1 MKGTAV
7 ATVIGQVATAIL
19 AVWYLMNMRIIKPAP
34 GDYAL
39 CISIC
44 GRMLM
49 LGIDK
54 CVYIIAGL
62 F

>member
-1 MKGTAV
+1 M

-19 AVWYLMNMRIIKPAP
+19 AVWYLMNMRIVKPTP

-39 CISIC
+39 CRSIR

-54 CVYIIAGL
+54 CVEIIAGL
-62 F
+62 Y

>member
-19 AVWYLMNMRIIKPAP
+19 AVWYLMNMRIIKLAP

-54 CVYIIAGL
+54 CVDIIAGL

>member
-19 AVWYLMNMRIIKPAP
+19 AVWYLLNMRIIKPARGAMP
-34 GDYAL
+34 CAEASAGV
-39 CISIC
+39 C
-44 GRMLM
+44 

-54 CVYIIAGL
+54 CVDIIAGL

>member
-1 MKGTAV
+1 MKGAAV
-7 ATVIGQVATAIL
+7 ATVIGQVG
-19 AVWYLMNMRIIKPAP
+19 RIIKPAP

-39 CISIC
+39 CRSIC

-54 CVYIIAGL
+54 CVDIIAGL

>member
-1 MKGTAV
+1 M

-19 AVWYLMNMRIIKPAP
+19 AVWYLLNMRIIKPAP

-39 CISIC
+39 CRSIC

-54 CVYIIAGL
+54 CVDIIAGL

>member
-1 MKGTAV
+1 M

-19 AVWYLMNMRIIKPAP
+19 AVWYLLNMRIIKPARGAMP
-34 GDYAL
+34 CAEASAGV
-39 CISIC
+39 C
-44 GRMLM
+44 

-54 CVYIIAGL
+54 CVDIIAGL

>member
-7 ATVIGQVATAIL
+7 ATVIGQVATEIL
-19 AVWYLMNMRIIKPAP
+19 AVWYLLNMRIIKPAP

-39 CISIC
+39 CRSIC
-44 GRMLM
+44 GHMLM

-54 CVYIIAGL
+54 CVDIIAGL

>member
-1 MKGTAV
+1 MS
-7 ATVIGQVATAIL
+7 TVIGQVATAIL
-19 AVWYLMNMRIIKPAP
+19 AVWYLLNMRIIKSAP

-39 CISIC
+39 CRSIC
-44 GRMLM
+44 GHMLM

-54 CVYIIAGL
+54 CVDMIAGL

>member
-19 AVWYLMNMRIIKPAP
+19 AVWYLLNMRIIKPAP
-34 GDYAL
+34 GNCAL
-39 CISIC
+39 CRSIC
-44 GRMLM
+44 GYMLM

-54 CVYIIAGL
+54 CVDMIAGL

>member
-1 MKGTAV
+1 M

-19 AVWYLMNMRIIKPAP
+19 AAWYLLNMRIIKSAP

-39 CISIC
+39 CRSIC
-44 GRMLM
+44 GHMLM

-54 CVYIIAGL
+54 CVDMIAGL